1 MNAFNRKTA
10 TRIAA
15 VSLLLAAVASP
26 LAWFVAREN
35 AEQGTVAL
43 AIEESQ
49 RLIRHFD
56 AMAQTSPEAAQHAA
70 NAAQAITGGLFD
82 IAEIYDSAGRKLAE
96 HTTPDGHALE
106 KLLPSHGRPAYAEAS
121 YESVRTSDGHQL
133 HCDVGQGYLWS
144 KPVPVQ
150 LFLQWAQARE
160 DATENLPAAA
170 LAPLA

>member
-1 MNAFNRKTA
+1 MAMNAFNCKTA

-56 AMAQTSPEAAQHAA
+56 AMAQTS
-70 NAAQAITGGLFD
+70 
-82 IAEIYDSAGRKLAE
+82 RCVV
-96 HTTPDGHALE
+96 
-106 KLLPSHGRPAYAEAS
+106 AS
-121 YESVRTSDGHQL
+121 
-133 HCDVGQGYLWS
+133 
-144 KPVPVQ
+144 
-150 LFLQWAQARE
+150 
-160 DATENLPAAA
+160 
-170 LAPLA
+170 